1 SISLLGTPLASSA
14 SMFSGRKPRG
24 GPSTR
29 WKKPSPG
36 RSVRPAPPAPEPP
49 PSRHAAIPEWRRYRR
64 LGISRSGITTL
75 DALVPGF
82 AYFAAWYL
90 LGALAFWLIGMET
103 RGRTIEEIDAQM
115 SRGVAPTPRPARV
128 AAEQTR
134 VLSMA
139 NG

>member
-1 SISLLGTPLASSA
+1 
-14 SMFSGRKPRG
+14 
-24 GPSTR
+24 
-29 WKKPSPG
+29 
-36 RSVRPAPPAPEPP
+36 
-49 PSRHAAIPEWRRYRR
+49 
-64 LGISRSGITTL
+64 
-75 DALVPGF
+75 LVPGF

-139 NG
+139 NGRSRAGCFFGPRGAAKVVRAGGGF